1 MWINRWL
8 PEDFITF
15 ALNEVNM
22 GVCVFMASLI
32 FKPTFPL
39 WCDLILNI
47 AFVNGS
53 TLSQSNC

>member
-22 GVCVFMASLI
+22 SVCVFMASLI

-39 WCDLILNI
+39 WCEHCICKR
-47 AFVNGS
+47 VN
-53 TLSQSNC
+53 TLTV

>member
-22 GVCVFMASLI
+22 GVYVFMASLI

-53 TLSQSNC
+53 TLS